1 LTPGIKLPVHDM
13 YLLNVSGIS
22 KKDERGFELTNI
34 SFTQQPFQKIAIAG
48 ETGSGKSTLM
58 KIIAGL
64 AESDAGQVLFEG
76 KKIIGPADKLIPGHP
91 GIVYLSQHFE
101 LPNNLRVEQVLEY
114 ANLLTDEA
122 AASLYEICQIDHLLK
137 RRTNQLSGGE
147 RQRIALAK
155 LLITSPRLLL
165 LDEPFSNTDM
175 VHKKLLKSVIRDIG
189 SKLKISCIMVSHDP
203 LDTLSWADEILVM
216 KDGQVI
222 QQGAPQQIYQQPV
235 NEYIAGLFGD
245 YNLLPQTITAT
256 MLGGDQTSPAKRSSK
271 LFLRPEDLQLST
283 TQASKTV
290 AATVKVIHYYGSYY
304 EVNAVIGKHKLLVRT
319 TQGNINAG
327 DIVYLSLRLG
337 GLWYLQ

>member
-1 LTPGIKLPVHDM
+1 MH
-13 YLLNVSGIS
+13 LLNVSGIS
-22 KKDERGFELTNI
+22 KKDERGFELRNI
-34 SFTQQPFQKIAIAG
+34 NFTQQKFQKIAIAG

-64 AESDAGQVLFEG
+64 AESDTGQVLFEG
-76 KKIIGPADKLIPGHP
+76 KKITGPADKLIPGHP

-222 QQGAPQQIYQQPV
+222 QQGTPQQIYLQPV
-235 NEYIAGLFGD
+235 NEYVAGLFGD
-245 YNLLPQTITAT
+245 YNLLPPAITAA
-256 MLGGDQTSPAKRSSK
+256 MLSDGQTAPVKRYSK
-271 LFLRPEDLQLST
+271 LFLRPEDLQLSS
-283 TQASKTV
+283 TQAPGTI
-290 AATVKVIHYYGSYY
+290 AATVKAIHYYGSYY
-304 EVNAVIGKHKLLVRT
+304 EVTVVTGRHKLLVKT
-319 TQGNINAG
+319 TRGNINAG
-327 DIVYLSLRLG
+327 DTVYLSVLPG
-337 GLWYLQ
+337 ALWYL

>member
-1 LTPGIKLPVHDM
+1 MH
-13 YLLNVSGIS
+13 LLNVSGIS
-22 KKDERGFELTNI
+22 KKDERGFELKNI
-34 SFTQQPFQKIAIAG
+34 SFTQQQFQKIAIAG
-48 ETGSGKSTLM
+48 ETGSGKSTLL

-64 AESDAGQVLFEG
+64 TEPDAGQVLFEG

-122 AASLYEICQIDHLLK
+122 AASLYGICQIDHLLK

-222 QQGAPQQIYQQPV
+222 QQGSPQQIYKQPV
-235 NEYIAGLFGD
+235 NEYAAGLFGD
-245 YNLLPQTITAT
+245 YNLLPQTISA
-256 MLGGDQTSPAKRSSK
+256 MLVSQGTPAKRSLK
-271 LFLRPEDLQLST
+271 LFVRPEDLQLST
-283 TQASKTV
+283 TQQPGASPAIIKT
-290 AATVKVIHYYGSYY
+290 IHYYGSYY
-304 EVNAVIGKHKLLVRT
+304 EVTTTIGKHKLLVKT
-319 TQGNINAG
+319 VQSNFTPG
-327 DIVYLSLRLG
+327 DTVYLSLQAG
-337 GLWYLQ
+337 EQWYL

>member
-1 LTPGIKLPVHDM
+1 MTPGIKSLVYDM
-13 YLLNVSGIS
+13 HLLNVSGIS
-22 KKDERGFELTNI
+22 KKDERGFELKNI
-34 SFTQQPFQKIAIAG
+34 SFTQQKFHKIAIAG
-48 ETGSGKSTLM
+48 ETGSGKSTLL

-64 AESDAGQVLFEG
+64 TESDTGQVLFEG

-222 QQGAPQQIYQQPV
+222 QQGSPQQIYKQPV
-235 NEYIAGLFGD
+235 NEYAAGLFGD
-245 YNLLPQTITAT
+245 YNLLPQAISA
-256 MLGGDQTSPAKRSSK
+256 MLGSQATPAKRSSK
-271 LFLRPEDLQLST
+271 LFVRPEDLQLST
-283 TQASKTV
+283 TQEQNAV
-290 AATVKVIHYYGSYY
+290 AATVKAVHYYGSYY
-304 EVNAVIGKHKLLVRT
+304 EVTTVTGKHKLLVKT
-319 TQGNINAG
+319 IQHHFNTG
-327 DIVYLSLRLG
+327 DTVYLSLQAG
-337 GLWYLQ
+337 ELWYLR

>member
-1 LTPGIKLPVHDM
+1 MH
-13 YLLNVSGIS
+13 LLQVSGIS

-34 SFTQQPFQKIAIAG
+34 SFTQQKFQQIAIAG
-48 ETGSGKSTLM
+48 ETGSGKSTLL

-64 AESDAGQVLFEG
+64 AESDTGQVLFEG
-76 KKIIGPADKLIPGHP
+76 KKIFGPADKLIPGHP

-114 ANLLTDEA
+114 ANLLRDEA
-122 AASLYEICQIDHLLK
+122 AATLYQICQIDHLLK

-175 VHKKLLKSVIRDIG
+175 VHKKLLKTVIRDIG

-216 KDGQVI
+216 KDGRVI
-222 QQGAPQQIYQQPV
+222 QQGTPQQIYRQPV
-235 NEYIAGLFGD
+235 NPYVAGLFGN
-245 YNLLPQTITAT
+245 YNLLSPTIAAT
-256 MLGGDQTSPAKRSSK
+256 LLHQPARAKRSAK

-283 TQASKTV
+283 TPEHNATP
-290 AATVKVIHYYGSYY
+290 ATVKAIYYYGSYY
-304 EVNAVIGKHKLLVRT
+304 EVTVVIGKQQLCVKT
-319 TQGNINAG
+319 TAENINTG
-327 DIVYLSLRLG
+327 DTVFLSLQPGER
-337 GLWYLQ
+337 WYC

>member
-1 LTPGIKLPVHDM
+1 M
-13 YLLNVSGIS
+13 QLLNVSGIS
-22 KKDERGFELTNI
+22 KKDERGFELKNI
-34 SFTQQPFQKIAIAG
+34 SFTQQKFQKIAIAG

-64 AESDAGQVLFEG
+64 AEPDAGQVLFEG

-122 AASLYEICQIDHLLK
+122 GASLYEICQIDHLLK

-216 KDGQVI
+216 KDGQII
-222 QQGAPQQIYQQPV
+222 QQGTPQQIYQQPV
-235 NEYIAGLFGD
+235 TEYVAGLFGD
-245 YNLLPQTITAT
+245 YNLLPPAITEVILSDGQAA
-256 MLGGDQTSPAKRSSK
+256 SAKRSAK
-271 LFLRPEDLQLST
+271 LFARPEDLLLST
-283 TQASKTV
+283 TQAPGTV
-290 AATVKVIHYYGSYY
+290 VTVVKAIHYYGSYY
-304 EVNAVIGKHKLLVRT
+304 EVTSVTGKHKLLVKT
-319 TQGNINAG
+319 TQSTINVG
-327 DIVYLSLRLG
+327 DTVYLSLQPG
-337 GLWYLQ
+337 ELWYL

>member
-1 LTPGIKLPVHDM
+1 MTPGIKSLVYDM
-13 YLLNVSGIS
+13 HLLNVSGIS
-22 KKDERGFELTNI
+22 KKDERGFELKNI
-34 SFTQQPFQKIAIAG
+34 SFTQQQFQKIAIAG
-48 ETGSGKSTLM
+48 ETGSGKSTLL

-64 AESDAGQVLFEG
+64 IESDAGQVLFEG

-203 LDTLSWADEILVM
+203 LDSLSWADEILVM

-222 QQGAPQQIYQQPV
+222 QQGSPQQIYKQPV
-235 NEYIAGLFGD
+235 NEYAAGLFGD
-245 YNLLPQTITAT
+245 YNLLPQVIFA
-256 MLGGDQTSPAKRSSK
+256 MLGSHQATPTKRSSK
-271 LFLRPEDLQLST
+271 LFVRPEDLELST
-283 TQASKTV
+283 TQQPGASPAIIK
-290 AATVKVIHYYGSYY
+290 AIHYYGSYY
-304 EVNAVIGKHKLLVRT
+304 EITATIGKQKLVVKT
-319 TQGNINAG
+319 VQSNFTPG
-327 DIVYLSLRLG
+327 DTVYLSLQAE